1 MSYWDTA
8 CLIKLHVA
16 EPNSGVFRRHAE
28 ECGDVAVSA
37 AFARLEFF
45 VAVRRKEADGEIGH
59 GFAERYVALL
69 DDEIHAGTCR
79 LISVDDAV
87 RASFE
92 DLVKLCYS
100 QTPPIFVRTLDA
112 LHIATARVAGEDE
125 IVATDKRLRDA
136 ATLLGF
142 QLFPTPTP

>member
-16 EPNSGVFRRHAE
+16 EPNSGLFRRHAE
-28 ECGDVAVSA
+28 ERGDVAVSA
-37 AFARLEFF
+37 EFARLEFL
-45 VAVRRKEADGEIGH
+45 VAVRRKEADGAIGN
-59 GFAERYVALL
+59 GFAEKYVALF

-92 DLVKLCYS
+92 DVVRRCYS
-100 QTPPIFVRTLDA
+100 ARPPIVIRTFDA
-112 LHIATARVAGEDE
+112 LHVAAAIVSGETE
-125 IVATDKRLRDA
+125 IVATDRRLRDA

-142 QLFPTPTP
+142 QLFHAPTP